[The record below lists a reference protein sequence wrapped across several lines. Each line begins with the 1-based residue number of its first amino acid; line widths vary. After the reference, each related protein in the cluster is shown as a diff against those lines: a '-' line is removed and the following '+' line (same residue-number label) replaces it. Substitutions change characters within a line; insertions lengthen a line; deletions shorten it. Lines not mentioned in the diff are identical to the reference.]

1 MYGSCMINIIGK
13 GNNWNL
19 ISSQNMKSE
28 VFPFIL
34 QLKWNTGTCL
44 LHFFFNLSWESKI
57 NFRLTKSTFFSVSY
71 DEIDTCSLP
80 VSPDISQIYC
90 LLFFFFS
97 LNGQQAVQKI
107 IYFRKKG
114 LINFS
119 LLRIISFSQISH
131 TI

>member
-71 DEIDTCSLP
+71 DKIDTCSLP
-80 VSPDISQIYC
+80 VSPDISRIYC

-97 LNGQQAVQKI
+97 LNGEQAVKKI
-107 IYFRKKG
+107 IHYRKKG